1 MNGMSNGL
9 IRSFT
14 YYFRRILKF
23 YDIKV
28 QGVPQVLFVMLLV
41 VSFGF
46 RLFIHPI
53 LIDLSIYQQ
62 QFVMTYQDI
71 LSSGSMSDP
80 SVIDELMKIPFSDQ
94 YIQLVSVSLKFIG
107 YLLIQQILLML
118 LTFFY
123 LGAFLVDLQVEK
135 PTPMQYFKKFLK
147 ALPRY
152 IGFNILFYLGVGI
165 LFVLMLIFAS
175 VMMLILPLAAG
186 IVYLIS
192 ILWFLIQVIFV
203 FRDVTLLDTGV
214 SVFKNFGLAWKLS
227 AGNRR
232 VIGWNIIFIEFLGAM
247 IIMFGTGTHVRL
259 SMFVVS
265 FLEVIVLLI
274 RQRLIA
280 LMYMSRTRI
289 ESKEA
294 AQD

>member
-1 MNGMSNGL
+1 MSNGL

-94 YIQLVSVSLKFIG
+94 YIQLVSVSPEIYRLFTNPANPSDAAD
-107 YLLIQQILLML
+107 LL
-118 LTFFY
+118 Y

-135 PTPMQYFKKFLK
+135 PTPMQYFK
-147 ALPRY
+147 
-152 IGFNILFYLGVGI
+152 
-165 LFVLMLIFAS
+165 S
-175 VMMLILPLAAG
+175 
-186 IVYLIS
+186 S
-192 ILWFLIQVIFV
+192 
-203 FRDVTLLDTGV
+203 
-214 SVFKNFGLAWKLS
+214 
-227 AGNRR
+227 
-232 VIGWNIIFIEFLGAM
+232 
-247 IIMFGTGTHVRL
+247 
-259 SMFVVS
+259 
-265 FLEVIVLLI
+265 
-274 RQRLIA
+274 
-280 LMYMSRTRI
+280 
-289 ESKEA
+289 
-294 AQD
+294 